1 MSYSSAR
8 TLMMVLG
15 VFYVAIGVLGFVP
28 GITQPGERPGQG
40 MLLGIFAVNT
50 VHNIAHLVL
59 GAWMLWAASS
69 RENLRMQG
77 RILAAVFV
85 VLAIGSFIAPLVEG
99 LSLNMADSVLH
110 IVTAALVGMV
120 GFMTRWEDDDVVVVH
135 DTTTPTTPA

>member
-40 MLLGIFAVNT
+40 LLLGIFAVNT
-50 VHNIAHLVL
+50 VHNIAHLAL

-69 RENLRMQG
+69 RENLRMHG
-77 RILAAVFV
+77 RILAAAFV
-85 VLAIGSFIAPLVEG
+85 ILAIGSFIAPLAEG
-99 LSLNMADSVLH
+99 LAFNIPDSGLH
-110 IVTAALVGMV
+110 ILTAALVGAV
-120 GFMTRWEDDDVVVVH
+120 GFMTRWDDDDVVH
-135 DTTTPTTPA
+135 DTTAPTTPA

>member
-1 MSYSSAR
+1 MAYSSAR

-28 GITQPGERPGQG
+28 GITQPGEAPGQG
-40 MLLGIFAVNT
+40 LLLGIFAVNT
-50 VHNIAHLVL
+50 IHNIAHLVL

-85 VLAIGSFIAPLVEG
+85 ILAIGSFIAPLVEG
-99 LSLNMADSVLH
+99 LSLNMPDSGLH
-110 IVTAALVGMV
+110 ILTALLVGAV
-120 GFMTRWEDDDVVVVH
+120 GFMTRWDDDDVVH
-135 DTTTPTTPA
+135 DTTAPTTPV